1 METYRNSS
9 KRYIFFDR
17 DGTINVDDG
26 YSHKLENLI
35 FIDGVIDFMRRYQD
49 LYEYIIVTNQAGI
62 AKEKFSLE
70 QMHYFNAGLCSQL
83 EEHGIFI
90 KKLYFCPHHPDAT
103 IQDLR
108 MDCNC
113 RKPKPGLF
121 EMAAEDFK
129 IDKSQ
134 SLVVG
139 DKLSDIKAAHNFGLR
154 KGFLVNKCHEE
165 REKLLEFNKSRNC
178 RFTAIS
184 NFNNIAPR
192 EN

>member
-1 METYRNSS
+1 
-9 KRYIFFDR
+9 
-17 DGTINVDDG
+17 
-26 YSHKLENLI
+26 
-35 FIDGVIDFMRRYQD
+35 
-49 LYEYIIVTNQAGI
+49 
-62 AKEKFSLE
+62 
-70 QMHYFNAGLCSQL
+70 
-83 EEHGIFI
+83 
-90 KKLYFCPHHPDAT
+90 
-103 IQDLR
+103 
-108 MDCNC
+108 
-113 RKPKPGLF
+113 
-121 EMAAEDFK
+121 MAAEDFK